1 MLDTLP
7 PKLATL
13 LADCTWEKD
22 DLGWSDA
29 HVFRLVKPEGTVWY
43 LKTAV
48 GYPAVELQAEA
59 EVMDWLDGKLPVP
72 RRLFFE
78 RVGEQVFLL
87 MTAVPGIDFTHFNDG
102 SDEAKETAVHLLAAG
117 LRQVHSLPITGCP
130 FDRRLAMKMESA
142 RRHMQAGQVA
152 EADFDSSYSISEA
165 YQLLLATRPTSE
177 DLVFTHGDYCLPN
190 IVTVDGR
197 VSGFI
202 DLGRAGVADR
212 YQDLA
217 ICWRSTNHNFG
228 PGWGDKFL
236 AAYGVPQP
244 DAGKMA
250 FYRLLDEFF

>member
-1 MLDTLP
+1 MVDALP
-7 PKLATL
+7 PKLAIL

-22 DLGWSDA
+22 DLGWSEA
-29 HVFRLVKPEGTVWY
+29 TVFRLVTPEGTVWY

-48 GYPAVELQAEA
+48 GYHTAELEREA
-59 EVMDWLDGKLPVP
+59 EVMGWLDGKLSVP

-78 RVGEQVFLL
+78 RTGEKVFLL
-87 MTAVPGIDFTHFNDG
+87 MTAVPGMDFTHFNDG
-102 SDEAKETAVHLLAAG
+102 PDEVKETAVHLLATG
-117 LRQVHSLPITGCP
+117 LRQIHSLPITGCP
-130 FDRRLAMKMESA
+130 FDQRLAMKMETA
-142 RRHMQAGQVA
+142 HQHMLAGQVD
-152 EADFDSSYSISEA
+152 EEDFDSTYSITEA
-165 YQLLLATRPTSE
+165 YQLLLAGRPVSE

-190 IVTVDGR
+190 IVVADGR

-236 AAYGVPQP
+236 AAYGAAQP
-244 DAGKMA
+244 DAAKMD
-250 FYRLLDEFF
+250 FYRPLDEFF